1 MDRESQMN
9 IGDLVRVVSKN
20 NDYYGEIGIITKR
33 LNNFFIYAMIPSGEF
48 IFSPEG
54 LEVIG

>member
-1 MDRESQMN
+1 MK
-9 IGDLVRVVSKN
+9 IGDLVRVASKN
-20 NDYYGEIGIITKR
+20 NDYHGEIGIITKR

-48 IFSPEG
+48 IFSPDA

>member
-1 MDRESQMN
+1 MK

-20 NDYYGEIGIITKR
+20 NDYCGEIGIVTSR
-33 LNNFFIYAMIPSGEF
+33 LNNFFFYAMIPSGEF
-48 IFSPEG
+48 IFSPES

>member
-1 MDRESQMN
+1 MN
-9 IGDLVRVVSKN
+9 IGDLVRVASKN
-20 NDYYGEIGIITKR
+20 NDYFGEIGVITKR

-48 IFSPEG
+48 IFSPES

>member
-1 MDRESQMN
+1 MKV
-9 IGDLVRVVSKN
+9 GDLVRVASKN
-20 NDYYGEIGIITKR
+20 NDYFGEIGIITKQ
-33 LNNFFIYAMIPSGEF
+33 LNHHFFYAMIPSGEF

>member
-1 MDRESQMN
+1 MN
-9 IGDLVRVVSKN
+9 IGDLVEVVSKN
-20 NDYYGEIGIITKR
+20 NPYYGEIGIITKR

>member
-1 MDRESQMN
+1 MRV
-9 IGDLVRVVSKN
+9 GDLVRVTSKN
-20 NDYYGEIGIITKR
+20 NDYYGEIGIITKQ
-33 LNNFFIYAMIPSGEF
+33 LNNFFFHAMIPSGEF

>member
-1 MDRESQMN
+1 MK
-9 IGDLVRVVSKN
+9 IGDLVKVTSKN
-20 NDYYGEIGIITKR
+20 NDYFGEIGIVTKR
-33 LNNFFIYAMIPSGEF
+33 LNSHYINVMIPSGEF